1 MQYFQILTCNEA
13 LGTCCTDYALA
24 TVLDIVRKFFNIFQL
39 VVPILLIVGLTI
51 QLIKLV
57 TNPDEKGGGKKV
69 INRIIAA
76 VICFFIPVIVDVV
89 LGMISQTSTFKIAD
103 CWEHA
108 KISSEVSRANQA
120 TYIDP
125 NEDRPKNSFL
135 IDPEAYETGTP
146 PEDANDTGNGL
157 STLKGSQI
165 VVYAKK
171 FVGQKYVYGGQ
182 WNGELPYTP
191 TDCSGFVQG
200 VFRHFG
206 INLNRTTSTQWAAKS
221 TYKLVSPT
229 DIRAGDLIMYDGH
242 VGILTGIGT
251 EVIHAKGS
259 KWGVVIDKDYRTCSS
274 KAILGIMR
282 INGV

>member
-1 MQYFQILTCNEA
+1 M
-13 LGTCCTDYALA
+13 
-24 TVLDIVRKFFNIFQL
+24 
-39 VVPILLIVGLTI
+39 
-51 QLIKLV
+51 
-57 TNPDEKGGGKKV
+57 
-69 INRIIAA
+69 
-76 VICFFIPVIVDVV
+76 
-89 LGMISQTSTFKIAD
+89 
-103 CWEHA
+103 
-108 KISSEVSRANQA
+108 
-120 TYIDP
+120 
-125 NEDRPKNSFL
+125 
-135 IDPEAYETGTP
+135 
-146 PEDANDTGNGL
+146 
-157 STLKGSQI
+157 
-165 VVYAKK
+165 
-171 FVGQKYVYGGQ
+171 YGGQ